1 MKSLLMAIAAGAV
14 ILAPGCGGSN
24 RLSADAYRAKL
35 HAINGEVSKAEDQAQ
50 ATIVKARSIHVIVG
64 ALTQVARAH
73 DRIGDEVAAL
83 KPPKDAEAANEL
95 YVSGSHDL
103 ADEIR
108 AVLPR
113 LSSLES
119 PRKAQAFL
127 GRLGNAKG
135 GKELDR
141 AVAEWKQRGY

>member
-1 MKSLLMAIAAGAV
+1 MAIAAGVV
-14 ILAPGCGGSN
+14 ILATGCGGSN

-35 HAINGEVSKAEDQAQ
+35 HAINGEVSTAEDQAQ
-50 ATIVKARSIHVIVG
+50 ATIVKARSVDEIVR

-83 KPPKDAEAANEL
+83 KPPKNAEAANDF
-95 YVSGSHDL
+95 YVRGSHDL

-113 LSSLES
+113 LSALES
-119 PRKAQAFL
+119 PRKAQAYL
-127 GRLGNAKG
+127 DRLGNAKG
-135 GKELDR
+135 DRELDQ
-141 AVAEWKQRGY
+141 AVADWKKKGY

>member
-1 MKSLLMAIAAGAV
+1 MKSLLPIAAAAV
-14 ILAPGCGGSN
+14 ILATACGGSN

-35 HAINGEVSKAEDQAQ
+35 HAINGEVSKAEGQAQ
-50 ATIVKARSIHVIVG
+50 VTIVKARSVDEIVG

-83 KPPKDAEAANEL
+83 KPPKNADAANDL
-95 YVSGSHDL
+95 FVRGSHDL
-103 ADEIR
+103 ASEIR

-113 LSSLES
+113 LSSLKS
-119 PRKAQAFL
+119 PRQAQAYL
-127 GRLGNAKG
+127 GRLGDAKG

-141 AVAEWKQRGY
+141 AIAEWKQNG

>member
-1 MKSLLMAIAAGAV
+1 MAIAAGAV
-14 ILAPGCGGSN
+14 ILATGCGGSS

-35 HAINGEVSKAEDQAQ
+35 HSINGEVSKAEDQAQ
-50 ATIVKARSIHVIVG
+50 ATIVKARSIDEIVR
-64 ALTQVARAH
+64 ALTQVAHAH

-95 YVSGSHDL
+95 YVRGSHDL

-113 LSSLES
+113 LSSLKS

-127 GRLGNAKG
+127 SRLGNAKG
-135 GKELDR
+135 GEELTR

>member
-1 MKSLLMAIAAGAV
+1 MAIVAGAV
-14 ILAPGCGGSN
+14 IVATGCGGSS

-50 ATIVKARSIHVIVG
+50 ATIVKARSIDEIVR
-64 ALTQVARAH
+64 ALAQVARAH

-83 KPPKDAEAANEL
+83 KPKNAEAANEL
-95 YVSGSHDL
+95 YVRGSHDL

-141 AVAEWKQRGY
+141 AVAEWKQKGY

>member
-1 MKSLLMAIAAGAV
+1 MRLLLVASAAV
-14 ILAPGCGGSN
+14 ILATGCGGSN

-35 HAINGEVSKAEDQAQ
+35 HAINGEVSKAEGQAQ
-50 ATIVKARSIHVIVG
+50 ATIVKAGTIDEVVR
-64 ALTQVARAH
+64 ALTQVAGAH

-83 KPPKDAEAANEL
+83 KPPKDAEAANKL
-95 YVSGSHDL
+95 YVRGSHDL

-113 LSSLES
+113 LSALKS
-119 PRKAQAFL
+119 PREALAFL
-127 GRLGNAKG
+127 GRLGDAQG

-141 AVAEWKQRGY
+141 AVSQWKQKGY